1 MWIKIDTSLS
11 TKPEVFLISQQLSIS
26 RTEVVG
32 HLVSFWS
39 WADQMSE
46 DGTMKANREM
56 VDSLTCPDFAN
67 ALINVG
73 WAHFLENGETMEIV
87 NFERHNGTSA
97 KRRATNAQ
105 KVAEHRKRKKLQE
118 PSEPKQKE
126 VTEPLLNKNRIDNKR
141 INYSNISDMWNLYN
155 SPKVARL
162 TAKRKSNIKNLL
174 KEFTEADCE
183 IVFKK
188 IPTIPYLTGQN
199 EHKWIANFDYVIR
212 PDKFVKILEGGWDT
226 PPSTTKGS
234 FDEWNQ

>member
-1 MWIKIDTSLS
+1 MPMFLATELIPKFHNGKLPSEKNGLLNSLS
-11 TKPEVFLISQQLSIS
+11 
-26 RTEVVG
+26 
-32 HLVSFWS
+32 
-39 WADQMSE
+39 
-46 DGTMKANREM
+46 N
-56 VDSLTCPDFAN
+56 
-67 ALINVG
+67 
-73 WAHFLENGETMEIV
+73 
-87 NFERHNGTSA
+87 
-97 KRRATNAQ
+97 
-105 KVAEHRKRKKLQE
+105 
-118 PSEPKQKE
+118 
-126 VTEPLLNKNRIDNKR
+126 LNKNRIDNKR